1 MMKTELTLKGFLI
14 SLLLCIV
21 LVNSLVFGISSIK
34 SCSNPSAQL
43 DSLSNRVKVEREIMH
58 DTIVKYDTIKTK
70 AKIIY
75 VAKRDTLWKYAPDA
89 VDSVFNVTF
98 PRDSLDTT
106 SYSTGYT
113 QLRKAIDA
121 NNRSVRDS
129 ILNEASEVQVK
140 TCTTTVT
147 RIIDQVDSTKKVIQS
162 ESKITWK
169 TLSITVIATAILAF
183 VGGLA
188 AN

>member
-1 MMKTELTLKGFLI
+1 MKTDLTLKGFIFSVILCLVLI
-14 SLLLCIV
+14 ASI
-21 LVNSLVFGISSIK
+21 VFGTSAIK
-34 SCSNPSAQL
+34 SCSNTSDQL
-43 DSLSNRVKVEREIMH
+43 DELSNKIKVERVIMH
-58 DTIVKYDTIKTK
+58 DTIIKYDTIKTK
-70 AKIIY
+70 AKIVY

-89 VDSVFNVTF
+89 VDSVFNKTF

-121 NNRSVRDS
+121 NNRSTRDS

-162 ESKITWK
+162 EGKISWK

>member
-1 MMKTELTLKGFLI
+1 MHKIDKLLTMVWVAIFILTTTLI
-14 SLLLCIV
+14 LTT
-21 LVNSLVFGISSIK
+21 NK
-34 SCSNPSAQL
+34 SCSNTSDQL
-43 DSLSNRVKVEREIMH
+43 DELSNKIKVERVIMH
-58 DTIVKYDTIKTK
+58 DTIIKYDTIKTK
-70 AKIIY
+70 AKIVY

-89 VDSVFNVTF
+89 VDSVFNKTF

-121 NNRSVRDS
+121 NNRSTRDS
-129 ILNEASEVQVK
+129 ILNDASEVQVK

-147 RIIDQVDSTKKVIQS
+147 RIIDQVDSTKKVILS
-162 ESKITWK
+162 ESKISWK
-169 TLSITVIATAILAF
+169 TLGISVIATAILAF